1 KLNMKEYENI
11 ISNLNNN
18 KIDICLGT
26 KMIIKNSISWPMSLL
41 GIVLFDEL
49 LNINHFYSFRKSF
62 SIFSTINI

>member
-1 KLNMKEYENI
+1 MKEYENI

-49 LNINHFYSFRKSF
+49 LNINHFTASKKLFNF
-62 SIFSTINI
+62 